1 MWSWATWRVPIEG
14 GRANERR
21 ERVTKM
27 TEKFLEAR
35 VAMVTGGA
43 SGMGRAMALAFAGAG
58 ADVAIGSLLAGGGR
72 SKGEVSYLPGEEEL
86 AAAKRE
92 IETHGVRCL
101 ALALDVTDDA
111 SVDRFHEETVASF
124 GKVDILANAAGITAE
139 QTIVGHPDALWGKVI
154 DVNLTGTYRA
164 IKRVLP
170 GMIERGWGRIVNI
183 ASTAATV
190 GAVTSGAYCASKA
203 GVVGLTRCVALEGAP
218 HGVTCNAISPT
229 WVDTSFGRDW
239 MGGIAEEHESRDA
252 AAYIA
257 DVKEANPQGRLIDP
271 SEVAALALY
280 LCRDEAQGMTMQDLT
295 LSAGSLW

>member
-1 MWSWATWRVPIEG
+1 MGNT
-14 GRANERR
+14 
-21 ERVTKM
+21 
-27 TEKFLEAR
+27 FLQGR

-43 SGMGRAMALAFAGAG
+43 SGMGKAMALAFAGAG
-58 ADVAIGSLLAGGGR
+58 ADVAIGSLLAGGSR
-72 SKGEVSYLPGEEEL
+72 AEGEVVYLPGQNEL
-86 AAAKRE
+86 DDARAE
-92 IETHGVRCL
+92 IEAQGVKCL
-101 ALALDVTDDA
+101 AMPLDVTSNS
-111 SVDRFHEETVASF
+111 SVDAFCDATVGTF

-139 QTIVGHPDALWGKVI
+139 QTVVDHPDALWHKVL
-154 DVNLTGTYRA
+154 DVNLSGTYRC

-170 GMIERGWGRIVNI
+170 GMIERKWGRIINI
-183 ASTAATV
+183 ASTAARV

-239 MGGIAEEHESRDA
+239 MTGIAEGQESRSGE
-252 AAYIA
+252 AYIA
-257 DVKEANPQGRLIDP
+257 EVKAANPQGRLIEP

-280 LCRDEAQGMTMQDLT
+280 LCRDEALGMTMQDLT